1 MFFFGLDYLGAT
13 AAACLLTEDHKVVGV
28 NVSAD
33 KNAPIIVGLSPV
45 SEPGLEE
52 LLAAG
57 REDGWLSADTYV
69 GGQPEDADMAMICVG
84 GPPLMGSGLDL
95 IQVGAVSEVLSV
107 ALKTRDPVHDPL
119 IVTCRSIMYPG
130 AMEEVV

>member
-1 MFFFGLDYLGAT
+1 M
-13 AAACLLTEDHKVVGV
+13 VGI
-28 NVSAD
+28 NVRAD
-33 KNAPIIVGLSPV
+33 KTAPIIVGLSPV

-119 IVTCRSIMYPG
+119 IVTYRSIMYPG